1 MKTLLIEWIKTLLP
15 EEEAAKVSLQNIQ
28 HLMPREQH
36 YFADNRIYLNSYS
49 PKWIK
54 NGIKR
59 ILKQYPDTEIEM
71 ITMEKILWTMKQK
84 SRYQKIPPYKAL

>member
-1 MKTLLIEWIKTLLP
+1 MKTLLIEWVKTLLP
-15 EEEAAKVSLQNIQ
+15 EEEAAKVSLKNIQ
-28 HLMPREQH
+28 HLMPREQY

-59 ILKQYPDTEIEM
+59 PLKQDSNVEIEM

-84 SRYQKIPPYKAL
+84 PR

>member
-1 MKTLLIEWIKTLLP
+1 MKTLLIEWVKTLLP
-15 EEEAAKVSLQNIQ
+15 EEEAAKVSLKNIQ
-28 HLMPREQH
+28 HLMPREQY

-59 ILKQYPDTEIEM
+59 ILKQDSNVEIEM

-84 SRYQKIPPYKAL
+84 PR

>member
-15 EEEAAKVSLQNIQ
+15 EEEAAKVTLQNIQ
-28 HLMPREQH
+28 HLMPRESH

-59 ILKQYPDTEIEM
+59 ILKQSPDIEIET
-71 ITMEKILWTMKQK
+71 ITMETILWSMKQK
-84 SRYQKIPPYKAL
+84 SRYQTTGLYRAL